1 MLVLTSP
8 RGKSEVVHCRRTES
22 RDIYCIKSLMRK
34 FTEKLFGRLNVI
46 YLLEKANLAVT
57 LCNDKEEI
65 MAQATFVD
73 YPNWNVAK
81 QDDWVS
87 LFREL
92 DSEIPCTPLNTLF
105 MHLFVAVDEYSIG
118 CCKEIIRTVFK
129 AVPELHF
136 IFLIVPV
143 YMSLGS
149 TLITVFTQVGSIP
162 CLTFE
167 EDFAVYVCHR
177 HDHYP
182 QLHIRRARVEDHDD
196 LMPIFLHHDT
206 ILKETY
212 GEYFLAELIEAQDEE
227 NHAVVC
233 EVEGIAVG
241 FMSVCSRVN
250 MELLHECFNL
260 GPFHGLCNPHPD
272 DILEPLQEPSDQ
284 GSEDATLKTSSQGS
298 KTVEELQE
306 PDFPEA
312 KESIQGKTVEEALTE
327 DLSSAVQS
335 GYANEVE
342 NIEKL
347 TEVSTV
353 EDVAYHVSTED
364 SVSILLPEEKGDFR
378 PSYRGTPAAFCIQLF
393 CIDEKYEARSLDF
406 MNFVF
411 SLFPDKSFCII
422 SLPHLTPE
430 FVLIQNFVKAIPFN
444 NCTLEQDLYVFHRA
458 GLLKSINI
466 RLATD
471 LDTPGVEN
479 LVSTLMLNKSILSD
493 LNQYNEACRDPDGT
507 SLQAFVAEVAEQIVG
522 IAVIRNEMDIEYI
535 RSHYNIEDFIYFSH
549 HQREEH
555 GHLHHFALNPI
566 FRHYTKFFL
575 KEILRLG
582 FKSCLYYS
590 VYPHLREGKIAVF
603 QFQNPY
609 AHSLTSALHYLVPVR
624 PRRQIVYPLEKLG
637 INAPSKEVSKDPL
650 SYALNHTNRKL
661 TLEPKITVNAKIVVV
676 GASNVGISFLETL
689 VFCPH
694 LKFSNLTLIST
705 HGLPGKNLL
714 GTEQRR
720 FLASDHCFN
729 DKDYALMSLC
739 SWVNIVVGRMTGIDR
754 AAKQV
759 IVSKEEIVLY
769 DHLILCTGQ
778 QYQVPCPT
786 GADITKHLT
795 NREIPDNSS
804 QQYTGKVPCNHFTLN
819 DEEDCFKALNWI
831 KNNSIT
837 TEGNVIVYGNTIDIY
852 TTVETLLHIGVRGS
866 NIHLVHPP
874 PTSNITCINNYSVE
888 SAVVNALLGAGVSF
902 HRDALLAQWNDGEY
916 PDPIRSASFTTPTKP
931 FRLQCSMFF
940 SFCEKNVDY
949 ETFKA
954 FNDACLVYDG
964 RLVIDTNFHTNDIAI
979 RAAGSL
985 TKFSNRYYSNEWTHN
1000 SFSSKE
1006 IGFQLAAAMLS
1017 LFDPTLE
1024 PVTEPPADLDRLIP
1038 MYKGAKIQG
1047 GILPGHYHY
1056 LHVAKPAIP
1065 TPLEVQMAQP
1075 DFGLEI
1081 VTGSAQD
1088 GNYFRIH
1095 VNKYKMVETIT
1106 CLSKE
1111 PFPASNYIRLFGQ
1124 HEQVLNNLCERYDD
1138 NLIPD
1143 LFSYFSE
1150 SWCMA
1155 LFHDRFIDL
1164 RKELRQILA
1173 SKKEEDLPSIEK
1185 LAHQIEDEEIS
1196 LHEKPR
1202 KYLQRVFQETI
1213 YKSLVEKS
1221 VLDYLHYNHY
1231 HLPMYAWPGII

>member
-312 KESIQGKTVEEALTE
+312 KESIQVKGITYPHQGKTVEEALTE

-493 LNQYNEACRDPDGT
+493 LNQYNEACR
-507 SLQAFVAEVAEQIVG
+507 
-522 IAVIRNEMDIEYI
+522 
-535 RSHYNIEDFIYFSH
+535 
-549 HQREEH
+549 
-555 GHLHHFALNPI
+555 
-566 FRHYTKFFL
+566 
-575 KEILRLG
+575 
-582 FKSCLYYS
+582 
-590 VYPHLREGKIAVF
+590 
-603 QFQNPY
+603 
-609 AHSLTSALHYLVPVR
+609 
-624 PRRQIVYPLEKLG
+624 
-637 INAPSKEVSKDPL
+637 DPL

>member
-1 MLVLTSP
+1 MSVLTSP

-22 RDIYCIKSLMRK
+22 QDIYCIKSLMRK
-34 FTEKLFGRLNVI
+34 FTQKLFGKLNII

-57 LCNDKEEI
+57 VCNDKEEI

-73 YPNWNVAK
+73 YPNWNVSK
-81 QDDWVS
+81 QNAWVS
-87 LFREL
+87 LFREF

-118 CCKEIIRTVFK
+118 CCNEIIRTVFK

-136 IFLIVPV
+136 IFLIVPA

-149 TLITVFTQVGSIP
+149 TLITVFTQVGIIP

-167 EDFAVYVCHR
+167 EEFAVYICHR
-177 HDHYP
+177 HNHYP
-182 QLHIRRARVEDHDD
+182 QLHIRKARVEDHDD
-196 LMPIFLHHDT
+196 LMPIFMRHDT
-206 ILKETY
+206 ILRETY

-233 EVEGIAVG
+233 EVEGVALG

-272 DILEPLQEPSDQ
+272 DVLEPPRQLRVQ
-284 GSEDATLKTSSQGS
+284 GSQDAALKTSSQAS
-298 KTVEELQE
+298 QKTVEEPQE
-306 PDFPEA
+306 PDTPDTREC
-312 KESIQGKTVEEALTE
+312 IQGKTVEAVTE
-327 DLSSAVQS
+327 ELLSAVHS
-335 GYANEVE
+335 RHVNEVE

-347 TEVSTV
+347 SEVSIA
-353 EDVAYHVSTED
+353 EELDNDIMTEG
-364 SVSILLPEEKGDFR
+364 SASILLPEEKEDFR
-378 PSYRGTPAAFCIQLF
+378 PIYRGTSTAFCIQLF
-393 CIDEKYEARSLDF
+393 CIEEKYEARSLDF

-411 SLFPDKSFCII
+411 SLFPDKNFCII

-430 FVLIQNFVKAIPFN
+430 FVLIQNFVKMVPFT
-444 NCTLEQDLYVFHRA
+444 NCTLEQDLYIFHRA

-466 RLATD
+466 RLATNS
-471 LDTPGVEN
+471 DTPGVEN
-479 LVSTLMLNKSILSD
+479 LVSTLLLNRSILD
-493 LNQYNEACRDPDGT
+493 DFNQYKVAHRDPDGT
-507 SLQAFVAEVAEQIVG
+507 PLQAFVAEVAEQIVG
-522 IAVIRNEMDIEYI
+522 IAVIRNEM
-535 RSHYNIEDFIYFSH
+535 
-549 HQREEH
+549 
-555 GHLHHFALNPI
+555 
-566 FRHYTKFFL
+566 
-575 KEILRLG
+575 
-582 FKSCLYYS
+582 
-590 VYPHLREGKIAVF
+590 
-603 QFQNPY
+603 FQNPY

-637 INAPSKEVSKDPL
+637 INAPSKEVSKEPL
-650 SYALNHTNRKL
+650 CYALNHTNRKL

-689 VFCPH
+689 VFC
-694 LKFSNLTLIST
+694 
-705 HGLPGKNLL
+705 
-714 GTEQRR
+714 
-720 FLASDHCFN
+720 HCFN

-739 SWVNIVVGRMTGIDR
+739 SWVNVVVGRMTAIDR
-754 AAKQV
+754 AAKHV
-759 IVSKEEIVLY
+759 VVSKEEIVLY

-795 NREIPDNSS
+795 NREIPNNSK

-819 DEEDCFKALNWI
+819 DEDDCFKALTWI

-866 NIHLVHPP
+866 SIHLVHPP
-874 PTSNITCINNYSVE
+874 STATITCINNYVVE
-888 SAVVNALLGAGVSF
+888 SAVENALQEAGVHF
-902 HRDALLAQWNDGEY
+902 YQDALLAQWNDGEY
-916 PDPIRSASFTTPTKP
+916 PDPIQSASFTTPTKP
-931 FRLQCSMFF
+931 FRLQCSIFF

-985 TKFSNRYYSNEWTHN
+985 TKFSNRYYSNEWTHSN
-1000 SFSSKE
+1000 FSSKE

-1047 GILPGHYHY
+1047 GILPRHYHY
-1056 LHVAKPAIP
+1056 LHIAKPAIP
-1065 TPLEVQMAQP
+1065 APLEVQMAQP

-1081 VTGSAQD
+1081 VTGNVQN

-1095 VNKYKMVETIT
+1095 INKYKMVETIT

-1124 HEQVLNNLCERYDD
+1124 HEQVLNNLCERYHDK
-1138 NLIPD
+1138 LIPD
-1143 LFSYFSE
+1143 LYSYFSE

-1173 SKKEEDLPSIEK
+1173 SKEEEDFPSIEQ

-1196 LHEKPR
+1196 LREKPG
-1202 KYLQRVFQETI
+1202 KYLKRVFQETI
-1213 YKSLVEKS
+1213 YKTLVEKS
-1221 VLDYLHYNHY
+1221 ILDYLHYNDY

>member
-22 RDIYCIKSLMRK
+22 HDVYCIKSLMRK
-34 FTEKLFGRLNVI
+34 FTQKLFGRLNVI

-92 DSEIPCTPLNTLF
+92 DSKIPCTPLNTLF

-136 IFLIVPV
+136 IFLIVPA

-162 CLTFE
+162 NLTFE
-167 EDFAVYVCHR
+167 EDFAVYICHR
-177 HDHYP
+177 HNHYP

-196 LMPIFLHHDT
+196 LMPIFMHHDT
-206 ILKETY
+206 ILRETY

-250 MELLHECFNL
+250 MELLHKCFDL
-260 GPFHGLCNPHPD
+260 GPFHGLCSPHPED
-272 DILEPLQEPSDQ
+272 VPEPSRELSDQ
-284 GSEDATLKTSSQGS
+284 GSEDTALRTGSQVSQTL
-298 KTVEELQE
+298 EELQE
-306 PDFPEA
+306 PDSPEA
-312 KESIQGKTVEEALTE
+312 KESIQ
-327 DLSSAVQS
+327 
-335 GYANEVE
+335 NM
-342 NIEKL
+342 EKL
-347 TEVSTV
+347 SEVSIAEV
-353 EDVAYHVSTED
+353 IDYDVNTEGSVST
-364 SVSILLPEEKGDFR
+364 LLPEKKGNFR

-393 CIDEKYEARSLDF
+393 CIEEKYEARSLDF

-411 SLFPDKSFCII
+411 SLFPDKNFCII

-466 RLATD
+466 RLATN

-479 LVSTLMLNKSILSD
+479 LVSTLMLNKSILND
-493 LNQYNEACRDPDGT
+493 LNQYNAAHRDPDGT

-555 GHLHHFALNPI
+555 GHLYHFALNPI

-582 FKSCLYYS
+582 FKSCLYYP
-590 VYPHLREGKIAVF
+590 VYPHLREGK
-603 QFQNPY
+603 FQNPY

-650 SYALNHTNRKL
+650 SFALNHTNRKL
-661 TLEPKITVNAKIVVV
+661 TLEPKITVSAKIVVV

-739 SWVNIVVGRMTGIDR
+739 SWVNVVVGRMTGIDR
-754 AAKQV
+754 AAKHV
-759 IVSKEEIVLY
+759 VVSEEEIVPY

-795 NREIPDNSS
+795 NREIPDNSK

-819 DEEDCFKALNWI
+819 DEEDCFKALTWI

-837 TEGNVIVYGNTIDIY
+837 TEGNVIVYGNTIDVY
-852 TTVETLLHIGVRGS
+852 TTVEMLLHIGVRGS
-866 NIHLVHPP
+866 SIHLVHPP

-888 SAVVNALLGAGVSF
+888 NAVENALREAGVTIY
-902 HRDALLAQWNDGEY
+902 RDALLAQWNNGES
-916 PDPIRSASFTTPTKP
+916 PDPIQSASFTTPTKP

-985 TKFSNRYYSNEWTHN
+985 TKFSNRYYSKDWTHS

-1006 IGFQLAAAMLS
+1006 IGFQLAAAMLN

-1056 LHVAKPAIP
+1056 LHIAKPAIP

-1075 DFGLEI
+1075 DSGIEI
-1081 VTGSAQD
+1081 VTGNAQD

-1111 PFPASNYIRLFGQ
+1111 PFPASNYICLFGQ
-1124 HEQVLNNLCERYDD
+1124 HEQVLNNLCERYDTS
-1138 NLIPD
+1138 LISD
-1143 LFSYFSE
+1143 LYSYFSE

-1173 SKKEEDLPSIEK
+1173 SKEEEDLPTIEK

-1196 LHEKPR
+1196 LNEKPR

-1213 YKSLVEKS
+1213 YKTLVEKS
-1221 VLDYLHYNHY
+1221 ILDYLHYNHY